1 MFLSSAV
8 VVSEASELEYKK
20 KKQPHMLKEFL
31 WVYRLS
37 EKRIVKHLIREDPY
51 IKEHNQRK
59 S

>member
-8 VVSEASELEYKK
+8 VVSEASELEYK

-37 EKRIVKHLIREDPY
+37 EKRIVKHLIREDPN